1 MKICIDYRER
11 KKIPS
16 FEEYVKS
23 DKTKII
29 DGIDIV
35 TAQVGDVYSSDGL
48 IGIERKSEDDL
59 IKSIYNK
66 QIEKQLREL
75 RDNFTYPF
83 LFIEYEGIMDVI
95 SKHPNTN
102 PEMIIGE
109 ISSIMARQKVTVC
122 FVSDFYVPIVCK
134 TIEKFYD
141 GKTNQ
146 RDLEYVP
153 IRRGSTIKE
162 LKLDIVT
169 RIPGIQSQKGM
180 KLLEHFD
187 YSISKIASADPKEI
201 MNIAGIGKTVSN
213 KIKEILK

>member
-1 MKICIDYRER
+1 MKICVDYRER

-16 FEEYVKS
+16 FEDYVKS
-23 DKTKII
+23 GKTKII
-29 DGIDIV
+29 DRIEIV
-35 TAQVGDVYSSDGL
+35 TAQVGDVYSPDGL

-59 IKSIYNK
+59 IESIYNK

-109 ISSIMARQKVTVC
+109 ISSILARQKVTVC

-141 GKTNQ
+141 GKTEQ
-146 RDLEYVP
+146 RDVEYTP

-162 LKLDIVT
+162 LKLDLIS
-169 RIPGIQSQKGM
+169 RIPQIKAKKGL

-187 YSISKIASADPKEI
+187 YSISKIAFAETEEL
-201 MNIAGIGKTVSN
+201 MNVAGIGEKLSQ